1 MKKSFIILSISVL
14 LSLSSFSQIITDK
27 ARLDDIGNMLVKQH
41 QLAKGRNAELF
52 SVFNQP
58 LTINE
63 KQCLDFLYAYMPLS
77 DLADYNGEFYL
88 NQVKAT
94 LKARSESSWGNQIPE
109 DVFLH
114 FVLPVRVN
122 NENLDNFRSL
132 MYDTIKQRIK
142 GLNMHDAAL
151 EINHWCHEKV
161 TYRGTDERTS
171 SPLAT
176 IKTSF
181 GRCGEE
187 STFTVAAM
195 RCAGI
200 PARQVYTPRWAHTDD
215 NHAWVEVWID
225 GKWYYLGACEPEPE
239 LNMGWFSAPAKR
251 AMLVHTRAYGKYFG
265 DEEVIDSQEKFSELN
280 LIRNYAPVK
289 TFFVKVVD
297 DQNVAVKDANVEFQL
312 YNYAEFY
319 PIAKKVTDVNGICSI
334 TSGLGDLL
342 VWAAKNDEFTFKKI
356 TVETTDTLLLT
367 LDGNQPPAWLSYDLI
382 PPVERNAELV
392 QVSDKQREENNLAVH
407 EEDSIRSAYMATFAD
422 SIFAVN
428 FALKNGINSDRTLA
442 VFKETY
448 GNYKEIAAF
457 IEMQKPENKA
467 LALEV
472 LKTLTEKDLRDSKA
486 EILNEHFSTALKT
499 IPQHISDTAFYAQ
512 YVLSPRINIEFI
524 RPWRKELNGYFK
536 DFLSKS
542 QINTVINIKNWV
554 TDSIILDN
562 VSNMHSRAPLSPVG
576 VLRLRVA
583 DSRSRN
589 IFLVAVC
596 RSIGIPARINPVTSI
611 PQFFNT
617 VSNQWVDVLF
627 EKQAAENESAKGYL
641 KLTNNQQDDPEYNIQ
656 CAIDAYKDG
665 FYRTLEYD
673 FGKPL
678 SEFEVLDLNPGNY
691 YLITGN
697 RLTDGSVLSEIRF
710 FSIKSSDTTTVN
722 VELKEKYEALPIQ
735 GKIGNKDLKLND
747 LESGK
752 KISLNKLSN
761 KNGYLLIWLEP
772 GKEPTRHVLVELPK
786 ISENIETQGIQLI
799 FLLPDNNIQAN
810 FNPKENM
817 PSNAMLLTD
826 TDFKLLKSCGL
837 NLSGTTA
844 MPVVML
850 VNKNFEI
857 NWISKGY
864 TIGIAEQVAKMMK
877 KME

>member
-1 MKKSFIILSISVL
+1 MKKSFLILSISVL
-14 LSLSSFSQIITDK
+14 LSVSSFSQIITYK
-27 ARLDDIGNMLVKQH
+27 ARLDDIGNMLVKQR

-63 KQCLDFLYAYMPLS
+63 KQCLEFLYAYMPMS

-88 NQVKAT
+88 DQVKAT
-94 LKARSESSWGNQIPE
+94 LKARSESSWGERIPE

-151 EINHWCHEKV
+151 AINHWCHEKV

-280 LIRNYAPVK
+280 LIKNYAPVK
-289 TFFVKVVD
+289 TFYVKVIDENAIPV
-297 DQNVAVKDANVEFQL
+297 NNAMVEFQL

-319 PIAKKVTDVNGICSI
+319 PIAKQKTDKKGICGI

-342 VWAAKNDEFTFKKI
+342 IWAAKAEMFAFKKI
-356 TVETTDTLLLT
+356 TVETTDTLILT
-367 LDGNQPPAWLSYDLI
+367 LNGNQPEALQSFDLI
-382 PPVERNAELV
+382 PPVERNAELI
-392 QVSDKQREENNLAVH
+392 QVSAKQREDNNTSIYT
-407 EEDSIRSAYMATFAD
+407 EDSIRNAYMSTFAD
-422 SIFAVN
+422 SVFAVN
-428 FALKNGINSDRTLA
+428 FAFKNGINREKTLA
-442 VFKETY
+442 IFKETY
-448 GNYKEIAAF
+448 GNYQEIISF
-457 IEMQKPENKA
+457 LEMQKPENKA
-467 LALEV
+467 IALEFI
-472 LKTLTEKDLRDSKA
+472 LTLTEKDLRDSKA
-486 EILNEHFSTALKT
+486 EILNSHFSFSLASL
-499 IPQHISDTAFYAQ
+499 PNYISDTSFYAN

-524 RPWRKELNGYFK
+524 RPWRKELFEYFDK
-536 DFLSKS
+536 FRDGS
-542 QINTVINIKNWV
+542 QIGTVKNIRDWIN
-554 TDSIILDN
+554 DSIILDN
-562 VSNMHSRAPLSPVG
+562 VANMHSRSPISPAG
-576 VLRLRVA
+576 VLHLRVA
-583 DSRSRN
+583 DTRSRN
-589 IFLVAVC
+589 IFVVAIC
-596 RSIGIPARINPVTSI
+596 RSLTIPARIDPVTGI
-611 PQFFNT
+611 PQFYNAVADHWTDIPFDAN
-617 VSNQWVDVLF
+617 V
-627 EKQAAENESAKGYL
+627 EKEEPVRGFLQ
-641 KLTNNQQDDPEYNIQ
+641 LTNSQPDDPTYNIQ
-656 CAIDAYKDG
+656 FAIASYKDG

-678 SEFEVLDLNPGNY
+678 SEFNLLDLNPGEY

-697 RLTDGSVLSEIRF
+697 RLTDGSVLSEMRF
-710 FSIKSSDTTTVN
+710 FSIKASDTTTVN
-722 VELKEKYEALPIQ
+722 VQLKEKYEALPVF
-735 GKIGNKDLKLND
+735 GHLAGKDLKLNN
-747 LESGK
+747 LTSGK

-761 KNGYLLIWLEP
+761 NSGYLLLWLEP
-772 GKEPTRHVLVELPK
+772 GKEPTRHVLVELPRIK
-786 ISENIETQGIQLI
+786 DNLEEQGLQII
-799 FLLPDNNIQAN
+799 YLLPSDNIPAN
-810 FNPKENM
+810 FNPQENM
-817 PSNAMLLTD
+817 PSNALLLSD
-826 TDFKLLKSCGL
+826 TEFKLLKSCGL
-837 NLSGTTA
+837 ELDSQSS

-850 VNKNFEI
+850 VNKDFQI

-864 TIGIAEQVAKMMK
+864 TIGIAEQVAKTMK
-877 KME
+877 KMK